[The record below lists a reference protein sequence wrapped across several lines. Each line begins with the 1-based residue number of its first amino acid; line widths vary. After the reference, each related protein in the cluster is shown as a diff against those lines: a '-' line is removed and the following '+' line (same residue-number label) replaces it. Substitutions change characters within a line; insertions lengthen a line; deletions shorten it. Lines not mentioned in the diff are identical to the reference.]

1 MVDEVNILEKDT
13 PKTVKLSDGKDY
25 EFPVMSLNVL
35 ANIQKTMGFKINELP
50 AKLIEDPIE
59 NARLVFY
66 AFLKEK
72 YADMTLEKAGELIT
86 IKNIGTLNE
95 FLNTLL
101 VG

>member
-1 MVDEVNILEKDT
+1 MEEVNILEKDT
-13 PKTVKLSDGKDY
+13 PKSIKLADGKEY

-35 ANIQKTMGFKINELP
+35 ANVQKTAGFKLNEIP
-50 AKLIEDPIE
+50 AKMVEDPIT
-59 NARLVFY
+59 NSRLVFY